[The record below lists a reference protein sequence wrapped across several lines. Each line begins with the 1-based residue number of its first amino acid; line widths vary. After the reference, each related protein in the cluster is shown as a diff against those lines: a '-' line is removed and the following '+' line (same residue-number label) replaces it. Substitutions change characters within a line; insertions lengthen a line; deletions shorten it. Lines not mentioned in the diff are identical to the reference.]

1 MKSYKRIIIILIIVT
16 LIITVF
22 LSYYSY
28 YRYTRLTNAFV
39 SNVVEAINT
48 NYPDVDMTTIIDIIN
63 SSDYTTS
70 DILTNYGFIEN
81 DISILSSL
89 KEEFTKELI
98 INICV
103 FVILTT
109 IFIIIIIAKEHKN
122 KKNLNDIISYLK
134 ELNRGNYNLN
144 IDLNKEGELSILKNE
159 IYTTTVMLR
168 EQAEKELQDKINL
181 KDSLTNIS
189 HQLKTPLTS
198 ISLLVDNLLDEEID
212 TNTQKEFLLDIKNQI
227 ESINYLIIVL
237 LKLSRFDANVVTFK
251 EEKINVKNLL
261 IDILKHIDIIRE
273 VKNIDIH
280 ITGDNASTLIGDYK
294 WEYEAI
300 SNILKNCLEYT
311 PENKNIYIK
320 YRETNMYTEIIIED
334 EGPGMSKNEKNKIF
348 ERFYKGNNSNSNNF
362 GIGLSLAKEIINK
375 DNGKIKVESELNK
388 GTTFKIRYY
397 KWFTSLN

>member
-28 YRYTRLTNAFV
+28 YRYTHLTNAFV
-39 SNVVEAINT
+39 SNIVEVIDT

-70 DILTNYGFIEN
+70 DILTNYGFTEN

-89 KEEFTKELI
+89 KEEFTKKLI
-98 INICV
+98 INISV
-103 FVILTT
+103 FVIISA

-168 EQAEKELQDKINL
+168 KQAEKELQDKINL

-397 KWFTSLN
+397 K

>member
-28 YRYTRLTNAFV
+28 YRYTHLTNAFV
-39 SNVVEAINT
+39 SNIVEVIDT

-70 DILTNYGFIEN
+70 DILTNYGFTEN

-103 FVILTT
+103 FVIIST

-261 IDILKHIDIIRE
+261 VDILKHMDVLRE
-273 VKNIDIH
+273 VKNIAIH
-280 ITGDNASTLIGDYK
+280 IAGDNSSSFIGDYK

-397 KWFTSLN
+397 K

>member
-1 MKSYKRIIIILIIVT
+1 MKSYKRIINILIIVT

-28 YRYTRLTNAFV
+28 YRYTHLTNAFA
-39 SNVVEAINT
+39 SNIVEVIDT

-70 DILTNYGFIEN
+70 DILTNYGFTEN

-89 KEEFTKELI
+89 KEEFTKKLI

-103 FVILTT
+103 FVIIST

-261 IDILKHIDIIRE
+261 VDILKHMDVLRE
-273 VKNIDIH
+273 VKNIAIH
-280 ITGDNASTLIGDYK
+280 IAGDNSSSFIGDYK

-397 KWFTSLN
+397 K

>member
-28 YRYTRLTNAFV
+28 YRYTHLTNAFV
-39 SNVVEAINT
+39 SNVVEVIDT

-70 DILTNYGFIEN
+70 DILTNYGFTEN

-98 INICV
+98 INISV
-103 FVILTT
+103 FVIIST

-144 IDLNKEGELSILKNE
+144 IDLNKEGNLSILKNE

-168 EQAEKELQDKINL
+168 KQAEKELQDKINL

-375 DNGKIKVESELNK
+375 DNGKIKVESVIDK

-397 KWFTSLN
+397 K

>member
-1 MKSYKRIIIILIIVT
+1 MKKYKRSIIILVIVT

-98 INICV
+98 INISV
-103 FVILTT
+103 FVIIST

-280 ITGDNASTLIGDYK
+280 ITGDNASSFIGDYK

-375 DNGKIKVESELNK
+375 DNGKIKVESVIDK

-397 KWFTSLN
+397 K